1 MSKEERSID
10 PKFGLCIKKRRDEKG
25 YSLSEMENLTGVSA
39 SYINRLE
46 KGERKAPSLPIMQ
59 SIGKVLGIDI
69 PVLLNLATP
78 SETDEDINE
87 IRDIFVENDFRMND
101 IFATTPIKELV
112 IKLFDCIISAQW
124 EDNKFLEGAEMLQT
138 IDKLEGLLGKA

>member
-10 PKFGLCIKKRRDEKG
+10 PRFGLCIKKRRLEKE

-59 SIGKVLGIDI
+59 AIGKVLGVDI
-69 PVLLNLATP
+69 AVLLNLATP
-78 SETDEDINE
+78 SETDEGINE
-87 IRDIFVENDFRMND
+87 IRDIVVENDFRMND

-112 IKLFDCIISAQW
+112 IKLFDCIISAKW
-124 EDNKFLEGAEMLQT
+124 EENKFLEGAEMLQT